1 MEANQ
6 QNATKRK
13 RFRKMTRAD
22 YWETQATIAFG
33 LLWVG
38 CNEDAR
44 MYLSAI
50 LSKDQKKH
58 GIAEARS
65 MKRISYE
72 DMIVPHI
79 IGRVLKVLDEAVE
92 ETVERHGVLKE
103 NRDQTGWLKY
113 RAAQDELVNWA
124 AELNKKM
131 SLEDRWEEE

>member
-1 MEANQ
+1 
-6 QNATKRK
+6 
-13 RFRKMTRAD
+13 MT
-22 YWETQATIAFG
+22 
-33 LLWVG
+33 
-38 CNEDAR
+38 
-44 MYLSAI
+44 
-50 LSKDQKKH
+50 
-58 GIAEARS
+58 
-65 MKRISYE
+65 RISYE

-79 IGRVLKVLDEAVE
+79 IGRGLKVLDEAVE